1 MIYLLRLLFWTE
13 WGKGAQIERCGM
25 NGDSETRQILVS
37 NNINWPNGLTIDYQ
51 TERLWWVDA
60 KMARIESMNF
70 DGTDRIT
77 QINGTNGEL
86 GHPFSL
92 AVFGQSIFWTDWGQ
106 KLIYRTTKKDS
117 SRRITVVKRLQ
128 NFSPMDIKIVHPHQ
142 QLKGITLF
150 ILMTFNVFIKSPAK
164 YYISDIMM
172 IKSCFFCR
180 IKSLWLKQWPMQS
193 SLSVVPKPGSTI
205 FLFLSHWFEI
215 MERQKNLYNR
225 RYNITVPTLM

>member
-70 DGTDRIT
+70 DGTDRII

-172 IKSCFFCR
+172 IKSCFFVGLNPCGLNNGQCSHLCLLSPNQDQQYSCFCPTGL
-180 IKSLWLKQWPMQS
+180 KLWKD
-193 SLSVVPKPGSTI
+193 KRTCTI
-205 FLFLSHWFEI
+205 EGI
-215 MERQKNLYNR
+215 
-225 RYNITVPTLM
+225 I